1 LGKRLVDFF
10 DEFRFKNFFFFSIL
24 CNDPTEPMN
33 LMEKELFHSQKTG
46 VSSHETEQSKETANS
61 TQKRGKAKRQ
71 NNISTPLIT
80 PMASQSS
87 SADQQQ
93 THPQLPER
101 ISTRTLIKMRENL
114 NHLLEITPIKDADET
129 QPNKIVMDVSIDL
142 DNDLSQVLESNNTQK
157 KQPSQPEPKT
167 RAQKNKRARDS
178 EAEEAEEEIEITKKP
193 PQKGQSFQTLQSPKK
208 KSRNLPEG
216 EIAASVSSN
225 QLPVQQ
231 QQQPQATVRPA
242 TILDVNPFLQ
252 KYINNYRNS
261 KQASFSSSSASSLL
275 PVSGV
280 PARSSLGGS
289 SALNLSSS
297 VSPGLLH
304 SDDKLRREREERKRC
319 YEQYHHIFDR
329 MKGKSAPRS
338 SKKSETTTSALP
350 VSPPMATPA
359 PAPAPVSVHHAV
371 RQIIS
376 NNSAT
381 RPSSGGPLSAP
392 HSGSGLKIN
401 QNTGIPAR
409 VPTTIANN
417 NSSNSNGNNLQ
428 KIIDQ
433 TLHLLLMNKKRK
445 FEG

>member
-1 LGKRLVDFF
+1 
-10 DEFRFKNFFFFSIL
+10 
-24 CNDPTEPMN
+24 
-33 LMEKELFHSQKTG
+33 MEKELFHEQKKGISSQ
-46 VSSHETEQSKETANS
+46 ETEQSKETINS
-61 TQKRGKAKRQ
+61 TQKRGKTKRQ
-71 NNISTPLIT
+71 NNFSTPLIT

-101 ISTRTLIKMRENL
+101 ISTRTLIKMKENL

-142 DNDLSQVLESNNTQK
+142 DNDLSQVQENNNNHK
-157 KQPSQPEPKT
+157 KQAPQPEPKT

-178 EAEEAEEEIEITKKP
+178 EAEEVEEEIEITKKQ
-193 PQKGQSFQTLQSPKK
+193 PQKGQQSFQALQSPRK
-208 KSRNLPEG
+208 KSRKLLEG
-216 EIAASVSSN
+216 ERVESVSSN
-225 QLPVQQ
+225 QLPAQQ
-231 QQQPQATVRPA
+231 QQQSQAPGPT

-261 KQASFSSSSASSLL
+261 KQASFSSSSSSSLL
-275 PVSGV
+275 PVSAV

-297 VSPGLLH
+297 VSPILLH
-304 SDDKLRREREERKRC
+304 SDDKLRREREERRRC

-329 MKGKSAPRS
+329 MKGKVAPSS
-338 SKKSETTTSALP
+338 SKKPETTTSALP
-350 VSPPMATPA
+350 VSPPVATPA
-359 PAPAPVSVHHAV
+359 PVAAPVSVPRAV
-371 RQIIS
+371 PQTIS
-376 NNSAT
+376 NNAAT
-381 RPSSGGPLSAP
+381 RPS
-392 HSGSGLKIN
+392 SGSGLKIN
-401 QNTGIPAR
+401 QNTAH
-409 VPTTIANN
+409 VPTSINNNNNNANN
-417 NSSNSNGNNLQ
+417 NSGNNLQ